1 MNEKLV
7 EYAEKLFKTFVT
19 KDLKL
24 VEIDADIKAE
34 YVSQKK
40 YLEKSVNMLKKNLI
54 KDNEIHKQDEIR
66 IMRENIDLI
75 RNINQLRKKLKEI
88 KFNHKSILLN

>member
-1 MNEKLV
+1 
-7 EYAEKLFKTFVT
+7 
-19 KDLKL
+19 
-24 VEIDADIKAE
+24 
-34 YVSQKK
+34 
-40 YLEKSVNMLKKNLI
+40 MLKKNLIKVNFLI

-88 KFNHKSILLN
+88 KFNHKSRFLKLGDENKKMKEEDQI